1 MYAMNS
7 CKSAGLVAV
16 LALLSGCG
24 GGGSEPV
31 VVVPS
36 TPRVVAASAGADLT
50 AANYAATSAP
60 LVRAVLNA
68 TGNQLLD
75 LTGATRESPQSAG
88 SGSAG
93 ARLALSPAFLVRW
106 TLAQVPGSLREQPAM
121 VSSESVDCPYG
132 GSMLLTFDD
141 ADNDQQVS
149 AGDTISITAFACV
162 AEFGLPPVDG
172 GFSITVNVVE
182 LDSQDLPTALD
193 VSGAFT
199 QFTVQGYGSMDGA
212 FRVWSKPESASTE
225 HLRVRYLKTTVT
237 EVTGTV
243 VYDLD
248 VDALNTATG
257 GSLELSGGIGLGGQV
272 YAVTPVTRFDYTTGQ
287 APVSGVLRLGDGAG
301 DSVQFTAV
309 DAVQLQLAFFLAG
322 SSTPAATSGP
332 LLWDDYRD

>member
-1 MYAMNS
+1 MDS
-7 CKSAGLVAV
+7 CRSVGLVAALTL
-16 LALLSGCG
+16 LAGCG
-24 GGGSEPV
+24 GGGGSTPV
-31 VVVPS
+31 VVVP
-36 TPRVVAASAGADLT
+36 TGPRVVAASAGADLT

-68 TGNQLLD
+68 AGNQLLD
-75 LTGATRESPQSAG
+75 VTGGTRESPQSARTG
-88 SGSAG
+88 DAVV
-93 ARLALSPAFLVRW
+93 RLAASPAFLVRW
-106 TLAQVPGSLREQPAM
+106 VLGQVPRAARERPAA

-149 AGDTISITAFACV
+149 AGDTLSILATACV

-172 GFSITVNVVE
+172 GFSMTVNVVE
-182 LDSQDLPTALD
+182 LDSQGAAVALD

-287 APVSGVLRLGDGAG
+287 APASGVLRLGDGVG
-301 DSVQFTAV
+301 DSVQLNAV